1 MISRLMFTLTLVV
14 VACGLAYFIAIGL
27 AQR

>member
-1 MISRLMFTLTLVV
+1 VISRLMFTLTLLVV
-14 VACGLAYFIAIGL
+14 VCGLAYFIAIGL